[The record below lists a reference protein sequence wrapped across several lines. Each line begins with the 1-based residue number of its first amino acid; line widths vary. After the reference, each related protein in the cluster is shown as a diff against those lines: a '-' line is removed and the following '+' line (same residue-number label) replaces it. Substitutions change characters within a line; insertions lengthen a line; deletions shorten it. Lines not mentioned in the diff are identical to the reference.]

1 MEAFLGSISGSRIG
15 MSGFA
20 PRKQFSQ
27 NFLTDPRTADKIVQA
42 LESGA
47 GDVVLEIGPGTGVL
61 TQRLLRTAASSVLA
75 VDLDPR
81 SIEHLRQQPWAQDKR
96 LVVREGDAL
105 KTDPA
110 GEWPGI
116 TREHR
121 AMIGNIPYSITSD
134 LLFWALEHHRTTS
147 RVVMMMQREV
157 ARRCVAQP
165 RTKEYGVLRVATW
178 LYSEAKILFHVQPG
192 SFFPRPDVTSSV
204 VRFQLRENPA
214 SNVDPLAF
222 MAFVRA
228 AFSMRRKVMSN
239 ALQDWGRRMK
249 IDVRTCGEIGGHDL
263 TKTRA
268 EELGPEQLAELYLLL
283 QATAQDQAQ

>member
-1 MEAFLGSISGSRIG
+1 

-27 NFLTDPRTADKIVQA
+27 NFLTDPRTADKIVQS
-42 LESGA
+42 LNSVD

-61 TQRLLRTAASSVLA
+61 TQRLLRTPSAAILA

-81 SIEHLRQQPWAQDKR
+81 AIEHLRQQPWAQDKR
-96 LVVREGDAL
+96 LEVREGDAL
-105 KTDPA
+105 RVDPA
-110 GEWPGI
+110 SEWLNVP
-116 TREHR
+116 REHR

-134 LLFWALEHHRTTS
+134 LLFWALENYRSTS

-178 LYSEAKILFHVQPG
+178 LYSDAKILFHVQPG

-204 VRFQLRENPA
+204 VRFHLREHPA
-214 SNVDPLAF
+214 ADVDPVAF
-222 MAFVRA
+222 MSFVRA

-239 ALQDWGRRMK
+239 ALQDWGRRMN
-249 IDVRTCGEIGGHDL
+249 IDVRTCGVLGGYDL
-263 TKTRA
+263 TKSRA
-268 EELGPEQLAELYLLL
+268 EELSPEHLAELYRLLL
-283 QATAQDQAQ
+283 TTAGDRA

>member
-1 MEAFLGSISGSRIG
+1 

-27 NFLTDPRTADKIVQA
+27 NFLTDPRTADKIVQS
-42 LESGA
+42 LGTGP

-61 TQRLLRTAASSVLA
+61 TQRLLRTPASSILA
-75 VDLDPR
+75 IDLDPR
-81 SIEHLRQQPWAQDKR
+81 AIEHLRQQPWAQDKR

-105 KTDPA
+105 KIDPA
-110 GEWPGI
+110 TEWPDI
-116 TREHR
+116 AREHR
-121 AMIGNIPYSITSD
+121 AVIGNIPYSITSD
-134 LLFWALEHHRTTS
+134 LLFWALEHHRSTS

-165 RTKEYGVLRVATW
+165 RTKEYGVLRVAAW
-178 LYSEAKILFHVQPG
+178 LYSEVKILFHVQPG

-204 VRFQLRENPA
+204 VRFHLRESPA
-214 SNVDPLAF
+214 ANVDPIAF
-222 MAFVRA
+222 MSFVRA

-239 ALQDWGRRMK
+239 ALQDWGRRMS
-249 IDVRTCGEIGGHDL
+249 IDVRTCGEIGGNDL

-268 EELGPEQLAELYLLL
+268 EELSPEQLAELYRLLV
-283 QATAQDQAQ
+283 ATVKDPGQ

>member
-1 MEAFLGSISGSRIG
+1 

-42 LESGA
+42 LESGD

-61 TQRLLRTAASSVLA
+61 TQRLLRTPAASILA

-81 SIEHLRQQPWAQDKR
+81 AIEHLRQQPWAKDKR

-105 KTDPA
+105 KIDPTV
-110 GEWPGI
+110 EWPDV

-134 LLFWALEHHRTTS
+134 LLFWALEHHRSTS

-204 VRFQLRENPA
+204 VRFTLRENPA
-214 SNVDPLAF
+214 ANVDPVAF

-239 ALQDWGRRMK
+239 ALQDWRRRMN
-249 IDVRTCGEIGGHDL
+249 IDVRTCGDVGGHDL

-268 EELGPEQLAELYLLL
+268 EELSPEQLADLYVLLR
-283 QATAQDQAQ
+283 ATTKDPVE

>member
-1 MEAFLGSISGSRIG
+1 

-42 LESGA
+42 LESGD

-61 TQRLLRTAASSVLA
+61 TQRLLRTPAASILA

-81 SIEHLRQQPWAQDKR
+81 AIEHLRQQPWARDRR

-105 KTDPA
+105 KIDPSV
-110 GEWPGI
+110 EWPDV

-134 LLFWALEHHRTTS
+134 LLFWSLEHHNSTS

-204 VRFQLRENPA
+204 VRFTLRENPA
-214 SNVDPLAF
+214 ANVDPVAF

-239 ALQDWGRRMK
+239 ALQDWGRRMN
-249 IDVRTCGEIGGHDL
+249 IDVRTCGDVGGHDL

-268 EELGPEQLAELYLLL
+268 EELSPEQLADLYVLLR
-283 QATAQDQAQ
+283 ATTKEPAE

>member
-1 MEAFLGSISGSRIG
+1 

-27 NFLTDPRTADKIVQA
+27 NFLTDPRTADKIVQS
-42 LESGA
+42 LDTVD

-61 TQRLLRTAASSVLA
+61 TQRLLRTPSAAILA

-81 SIEHLRQQPWAQDKR
+81 AIEHLRQQPWAQDKR

-105 KTDPA
+105 RIDPSS
-110 GEWPGI
+110 EWPNVS
-116 TREHR
+116 RAHR

-134 LLFWALEHHRTTS
+134 LLFWALEHYRSTS

-178 LYSEAKILFHVQPG
+178 LYSDAKILFHVQPG

-204 VRFQLRENPA
+204 VRFHLREHPA
-214 SNVDPLAF
+214 ADVDPAAF

-239 ALQDWGRRMK
+239 ALQDWGRRMN
-249 IDVRTCGEIGGHDL
+249 IDVRTCGVIGGYDL
-263 TKTRA
+263 TKSRA
-268 EELGPEQLAELYLLL
+268 EELSPEHLAELYRLLL
-283 QATAQDQAQ
+283 PTARDRA

>member
-1 MEAFLGSISGSRIG
+1 

-42 LESGA
+42 LESGP

-61 TQRLLRTAASSVLA
+61 TQRLLRTPASSFLA
-75 VDLDPR
+75 IDLDPR
-81 SIEHLRQQPWAQDKR
+81 AIEHLRQQPWAQDKR

-105 KTDPA
+105 KIDPA
-110 GEWPGI
+110 VEWPDVA
-116 TREHR
+116 REHR
-121 AMIGNIPYSITSD
+121 AVIGNIPYSITSD
-134 LLFWALEHHRTTS
+134 LLFWALEHHHSTS

-165 RTKEYGVLRVATW
+165 RTKEYGVLRVAAW

-204 VRFQLRENPA
+204 VLFRLREKPA
-214 SNVDPLAF
+214 ANVDPVAF

-239 ALQDWGRRMK
+239 ALQDWGRRMN

-263 TKTRA
+263 TKSRA
-268 EELGPEQLAELYLLL
+268 EELSPEQLAELYRLLI
-283 QATAQDQAQ
+283 ATAKVPVQ

>member
-1 MEAFLGSISGSRIG
+1 

-27 NFLTDPRTADKIVQA
+27 NFLTDPRTADKIVQS
-42 LESGA
+42 LGTGP

-61 TQRLLRTAASSVLA
+61 TQRLLRTPASSILA
-75 VDLDPR
+75 IDLDPR
-81 SIEHLRQQPWAQDKR
+81 AIEHLRQQPWAQDKR

-105 KTDPA
+105 KIDPA
-110 GEWPGI
+110 TEWPDI
-116 TREHR
+116 AREHR
-121 AMIGNIPYSITSD
+121 AVIGNIPYSITSD
-134 LLFWALEHHRTTS
+134 LLFWALEHHRSTS

-165 RTKEYGVLRVATW
+165 RTKEYGVLRVAAW
-178 LYSEAKILFHVQPG
+178 LYSEVKILFHVQPG

-204 VRFQLRENPA
+204 VRFHLRESPA
-214 SNVDPLAF
+214 ANVDPIAF
-222 MAFVRA
+222 MSFVRA

-239 ALQDWGRRMK
+239 ALQDWGRRMS

-268 EELGPEQLAELYLLL
+268 EELSPEQLAELYRLLV
-283 QATAQDQAQ
+283 ATVKDPGQ

>member
-1 MEAFLGSISGSRIG
+1 

-27 NFLTDPRTADKIVQA
+27 NFLTDPRTADKIVQS
-42 LESGA
+42 LGTGP
-47 GDVVLEIGPGTGVL
+47 GDVALEIGPGTGVL
-61 TQRLLRTAASSVLA
+61 TQRLLRTPASSILA
-75 VDLDPR
+75 IDLDPR
-81 SIEHLRQQPWAQDKR
+81 AIEHLRQQPWAQDKR

-105 KTDPA
+105 KIDPA
-110 GEWPGI
+110 TEWPDI
-116 TREHR
+116 AREHR
-121 AMIGNIPYSITSD
+121 AVIGNIPYSITSD
-134 LLFWALEHHRTTS
+134 LLFWALEHHRSTS

-165 RTKEYGVLRVATW
+165 RTKEYGVLRVAAW

-204 VRFQLRENPA
+204 VRFHLRESPA
-214 SNVDPLAF
+214 ANVDPIAF
-222 MAFVRA
+222 MSFVRA

-239 ALQDWGRRMK
+239 ALQDWGRRMS

-268 EELGPEQLAELYLLL
+268 EELSPEQLAELYRLLV
-283 QATAQDQAQ
+283 ATVKDPGQ